1 MATLRKFTHRLFI
14 VLNILAVLL
23 FLLACANSFLHPGR
37 WWVIALLGLLF
48 PLLLLFVICFLIIGV
63 SVRTFRPWAV
73 MSLAALLL
81 GWSNIHSF
89 FALHPGSH
97 FTPEKPPHSIRVLTW
112 NVRSF
117 DNFLT
122 RKKTA
127 SPHRPYMMD
136 FIGSEQADVLCLE
149 EFYEPLTRH
158 GLESNITYIQTQLH
172 FPYYFFSR
180 DYGRYTGLF
189 ESGVIIFSRYPIIDT
204 FRHDY
209 ARPDGFRATES
220 LIATDISIR
229 RDIATGGDSST
240 GRDTFRIFATHLQ
253 SVLFRSKEFH
263 DIQIIK
269 NVDDS
274 ILDASRSIA
283 LKLRTAFR
291 HRGDQAEEVRA
302 QLDKSPYPAIIC
314 GDFNDVPNS
323 YAYFTIRGG
332 WQDAFLQKGFGI
344 GRTYINISPTLRIDY
359 ILADPQFDILQCRK
373 FPLPWSDH
381 NPVVADLSL
390 PLSSPLKKP

>member
-1 MATLRKFTHRLFI
+1 MAILRKFTHRLFI

-48 PLLLLFVICFLIIGV
+48 PLLLLWLICFLIIGI

-73 MSLAALLL
+73 MSLVALLL

-89 FALHPGSH
+89 FALHPLSH

-117 DNFLT
+117 DNFIS
-122 RKKTA
+122 RKKTTTPHRPD
-127 SPHRPYMMD
+127 SPHRPDMMD
-136 FIGSEQADVLCLE
+136 FIGSQDADVLCLE

-180 DYGRYTGLF
+180 DYGRYTGLY
-189 ESGVIIFSRYPIIDT
+189 ESGVIIFSRFPIIDT

-220 LIATDISIR
+220 LIAADIS
-229 RDIATGGDSST
+229 TGSDAST
-240 GRDTFRIFATHLQ
+240 GSDTFRIFATHLQ

-291 HRGDQAEEVRA
+291 HRGDQAEEVRV

-359 ILADPQFDILQCRK
+359 ILADPQFDVLQCRK
-373 FPLPWSDH
+373 FSLPWSDH
-381 NPVVADLSL
+381 NPVVADLL
-390 PLSSPLKKP
+390 LRQH